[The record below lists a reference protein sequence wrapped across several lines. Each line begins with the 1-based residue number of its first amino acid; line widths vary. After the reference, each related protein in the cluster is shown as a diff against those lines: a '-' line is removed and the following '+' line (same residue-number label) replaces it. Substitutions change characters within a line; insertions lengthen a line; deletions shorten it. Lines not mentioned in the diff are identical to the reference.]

1 MITNASKL
9 LLLLCSLA
17 FLLGSCTALQ
27 PINRSEKPSYTRKS
41 TTSGSSSLRRNI
53 ANYAKKW
60 KGVKY
65 RYGGKD
71 PKGFDCSGFTSYVYQ
86 KFDVNV
92 TPSSKVQATQGH
104 KVSIGKAQ
112 TGDLVFF
119 SKTGRGSVSHVA
131 LVVSNK
137 REEGLVVIH
146 STSSKGVI
154 VQNISR
160 SSYWKPKM
168 LFARNVLD

>member
-1 MITNASKL
+1 MIINVSKS
-9 LLLLCSLA
+9 LLLLCCLA
-17 FLLGSCTALQ
+17 FLMGSCTALQ

-41 TTSGSSSLRRNI
+41 SPSTSSSLRKNV

-65 RYGGKD
+65 KYGGKD
-71 PKGFDCSGFTSYVYQ
+71 PKGFDCSGFTSYVYR
-86 KFDVNV
+86 KFDVQV
-92 TPSSKVQATQGH
+92 TPSSKVQAKTGH
-104 KVSIGKAQ
+104 KVALSRAR

-119 SKTGRGSVSHVA
+119 SKTGRGAVSHVA
-131 LVVSNK
+131 LVVSNQK
-137 REEGLVVIH
+137 NEGLVVIH

-154 VQNISR
+154 VQNISK

>member
-1 MITNASKL
+1 MITNVSKSII
-9 LLLLCSLA
+9 LLCSLA
-17 FLLGSCTALQ
+17 FLMGSCTALQ

-41 TTSGSSSLRRNI
+41 TPSSNSSLRNNV

-60 KGVKY
+60 RGVKY
-65 RYGGKD
+65 KYGGKD
-71 PKGFDCSGFTSYVYQ
+71 PKGFDCSGFTSYVYR

-92 TPSSKVQATQGH
+92 TPSSKVQATQGQR
-104 KVSIGKAQ
+104 VSLGKAR

-119 SKTGRGSVSHVA
+119 SKTGRGAVSHVA
-131 LVVSNK
+131 LVVSNR

-146 STSSKGVI
+146 STSSRGVI
-154 VQNISR
+154 VENISR

-168 LFARNVLD
+168 LFARDVLD